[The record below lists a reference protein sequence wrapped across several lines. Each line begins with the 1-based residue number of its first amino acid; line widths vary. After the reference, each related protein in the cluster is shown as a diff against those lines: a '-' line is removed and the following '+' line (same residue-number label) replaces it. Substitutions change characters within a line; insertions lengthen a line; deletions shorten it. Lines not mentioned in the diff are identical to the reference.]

1 MRDIYLIDFEN
12 VASEGLSG
20 ITYLSEDDQ
29 VIIFYSNNSNRLTMK
44 MHILIGKSVCQLS
57 YFEVTVGGK
66 NALDHQISTWLGYLI
81 GTGAAERNYYIVSRD
96 MGYKHVANFWGANR
110 IGPKVRCIDAIKG
123 ASRLERNN
131 RRDTVL
137 QAMPQQSEL
146 ETVQTEAAEAPV
158 SEAPEVTTAETPT
171 MEVTAAPAE
180 ETNSTVESLLPEALE
195 AQPEPEKPA
204 DVLLPAVPEVSELS
218 TETAE
223 AAVEVTTAASAEAA
237 AVSPTETAEKEEE
250 PAPQKRTYR
259 SRTRVRSRTRSKK
272 EHTEAPAPQEA
283 ASVSSVCAAAAQE
296 STPQPEAPTE
306 EKHHPA
312 KTTKSSQTKNKPSKK
327 DEQKPSVNLDQLS
340 AMIAPY
346 PKLQESVLRDLI
358 ANNKRQVLCNT
369 LRKHLGQE
377 KGLALYNE
385 IKKSAWH

>member
-20 ITYLSEDDQ
+20 ITYLSEEDQ

-44 MHILIGKSVCQLS
+44 MHILIGKSVCQLR

-66 NALDHQISTWLGYLI
+66 NALDHQISTYLGYLI

-96 MGYKHVANFWGANR
+96 MGYKHVANFWSANR

-123 ASRLERNN
+123 ASRLDRN

-137 QAMPQQSEL
+137 QAMPQQVDGEPIQAEALPAEPAQSVLPEP
-146 ETVQTEAAEAPV
+146 EEATPAIANAAEVLPV
-158 SEAPEVTTAETPT
+158 SEET
-171 MEVTAAPAE
+171 APAE
-180 ETNSTVESLLPEALE
+180 ITQEAEAAPEQPEVAAPQDTPLPDMATLPEEPPVMEALPQPDTPAEE
-195 AQPEPEKPA
+195 AQPQ
-204 DVLLPAVPEVSELS
+204 
-218 TETAE
+218 T
-223 AAVEVTTAASAEAA
+223 
-237 AVSPTETAEKEEE
+237 
-250 PAPQKRTYR
+250 QKRTYK
-259 SRTRVRSRTRSKK
+259 SRTRTRSKVRSK
-272 EHTEAPAPQEA
+272 SYPQHTDAPAADTADTPAVPVAEIAEAPKAAPEQA
-283 ASVSSVCAAAAQE
+283 PAQE
-296 STPQPEAPTE
+296 EKKPAPKKKTSQ
-306 EKHHPA
+306 KSGKTAA
-312 KTTKSSQTKNKPSKK
+312 KTAKP
-327 DEQKPSVNLDQLS
+327 EEPKPVAGFDQLS

-385 IKKSAWH
+385 IKRAAWH